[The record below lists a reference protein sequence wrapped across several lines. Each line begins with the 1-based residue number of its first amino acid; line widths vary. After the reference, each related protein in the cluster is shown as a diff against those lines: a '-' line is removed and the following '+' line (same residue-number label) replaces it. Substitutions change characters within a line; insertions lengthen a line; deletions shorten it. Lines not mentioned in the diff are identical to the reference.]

1 VSERLTKALKISSAA
16 ASNPSQVRGRKKRGG
31 LAVLF
36 SSVFSSSLGLKDAT
50 HGSALAPRRFDASEP
65 KDFVFE
71 NKINNKNKK

>member
-1 VSERLTKALKISSAA
+1 VEERKEVGWQFSFL
-16 ASNPSQVRGRKKRGG
+16 
-31 LAVLF
+31 LF
-36 SSVFSSSLGLKDAT
+36 FSSSLGLKDAT